1 MISDISQEN
10 YQIDFSEMMKELSAV
25 PTPTVSSECAGL
37 GDDKLFL
44 DAKAALVV

>member
-25 PTPTVSSECAGL
+25 PIPSTVS
-37 GDDKLFL
+37 
-44 DAKAALVV
+44 LVSADPVWEMTNCF

>member
-25 PTPTVSSECAGL
+25 PTPTVSSGL

>member
-25 PTPTVSSECAGL
+25 PTPTVWEMTNC
-37 GDDKLFL
+37 F
-44 DAKAALVV
+44 

>member
-25 PTPTVSSECAGL
+25 PTPTVSSEYTDPVWEMTNC
-37 GDDKLFL
+37 F
-44 DAKAALVV
+44 

>member
-25 PTPTVSSECAGL
+25 PTPHTHSLLEYADPVWEMTNC
-37 GDDKLFL
+37 F
-44 DAKAALVV
+44 